1 MDFSFTEEQESFR
14 KVIRDYSL
22 KELLPHYKDRAKKQ
36 GDFNR
41 EVYKALASMGLTSLR
56 IPEEYG
62 GSQTDFV
69 TWGIAAE
76 ELARGDFNL
85 GATGTVLSGLGASLI
100 ETAGAEALKR
110 EWLPQIV
117 RGDVIV
123 GFAITE
129 PDSGTDAAAMRT
141 RATKSGTDYILTGE
155 KTSVTFTMAD
165 AFVVFAKTSPDK
177 RARGVTAFLVPRN
190 TPGVSTSEFNDMGM
204 KPCGRGS
211 LFLDDARVPQE
222 SVLGEVDRGFHLIM
236 NRFDFVRS
244 LIALM
249 CVGAAD
255 QSIEETVEYAKD
267 RRAFGQP
274 IAKFEAV
281 SFRIAEYH
289 TLLEA
294 GRLLSYKALWLRDQ
308 GLDHTVHASMAKWW
322 VPKVAAEALWACV
335 LTHGHYGYTDE
346 FPHEQRFRD
355 VSGLQIGDGTAEA
368 QKIVI
373 SRELFGRDY
382 LPYQHTDGGVGA
394 QS

>member
-1 MDFSFTEEQESFR
+1 MDFAFSDEQESFR
-14 KVIRDYSL
+14 KVIRDFSL
-22 KELLPHYKDRAKKQ
+22 KELLPLYRERAKKQ
-36 GDFNR
+36 GEFDR
-41 EVYKALASMGLTSLR
+41 DVYATLASMGLTGLR
-56 IPEEYG
+56 IPEKYG
-62 GSQTDFV
+62 GSMTDFV

-100 ETAGAEALKR
+100 EMAGAEALKE
-110 EWLPQIV
+110 EWLPGIV
-117 RGDVIV
+117 RGETIV

-129 PDSGTDAAAMRT
+129 PDCGTDAAAMRT
-141 RATKSGTDYILTGE
+141 RATTSGTDYLLSGE

-177 RARGVTAFLVPRN
+177 RARGVTAFLVPRD
-190 TPGVSTSEFNDMGM
+190 TPGVSTTEFNDMGM

-211 LFLDDARVPQE
+211 LFLDDVRVPQE
-222 SVLGEVDRGFHLIM
+222 NVLGEVDRGFHLIM

-249 CVGAAD
+249 CVGAAA
-255 QSIEETVEYAKD
+255 QSLDETVEYAKD

-274 IAKFEAV
+274 IARFEAV
-281 SFRIAEYH
+281 SFRLAEH
-289 TLLEA
+289 FTLLEA
-294 GRLLSYKALWLRDQ
+294 GRILSYKALWLRDQ
-308 GLDHTVHASMAKWW
+308 GLDHTMHASMSKWW
-322 VPKVAAEALWACV
+322 VPKIAADALWACV

-373 SRELFGRDY
+373 TRELFGREY
-382 LPYQHTDGGVGA
+382 LPYRHGEEGSGGT
-394 QS
+394 